1 MSRKQSISKLGVL
14 ALCLLLPAPILA
26 QETQSNDV
34 RDELEELKRGQQEI
48 QRQIQLMRE
57 VEALKQ
63 GQAEIRR
70 ELDAIKKLIQAS
82 PAAPA
87 RAAAR
92 APSGSR
98 VKDVVFTVGDNPSK
112 RENTAKLTLV
122 EFTDYQ

>member
-92 APSGSR
+92 APSGPR

-112 RENTAKLTLV
+112 GENTAKLTLV

>member
-1 MSRKQSISKLGVL
+1 MSRKHGFSKLGVL

-87 RAAAR
+87 
-92 APSGSR
+92 
-98 VKDVVFTVGDNPSK
+98 
-112 RENTAKLTLV
+112 TAKLTLESKSSLWV
-122 EFTDYQ
+122 SSKTSSLRWATTPAKERTPRS